1 MIEAEDGDKDKKKYV
16 NLKLIDLEVEA
27 MHFWHCYFSNMIDP
41 AVDGIKPEKLYKG
54 GSRGTFEHLT
64 MVKDG
69 NVIALLNSNDLKL
82 FQVCPT

>member
-41 AVDGIKPEKLYKG
+41 ASSLEW
-54 GSRGTFEHLT
+54 
-64 MVKDG
+64 MV
-69 NVIALLNSNDLKL
+69 
-82 FQVCPT
+82 